1 MSTRS
6 QTNEIATKLKDVLS
20 GGIVGAIQVEI
31 KLCVGI
37 DDFHTLYAIFYGCL
51 A

>member
-1 MSTRS
+1 MSIRN
-6 QTNEIATKLKDVLS
+6 QTNEIATKLNDVLS

-37 DDFHTLYAIFYGCL
+37 DEFHTLYVIFYGRL